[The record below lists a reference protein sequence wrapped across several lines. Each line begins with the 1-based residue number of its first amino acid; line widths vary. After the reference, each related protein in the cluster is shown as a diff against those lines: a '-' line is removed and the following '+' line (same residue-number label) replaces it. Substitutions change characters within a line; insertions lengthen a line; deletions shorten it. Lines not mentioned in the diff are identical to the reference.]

1 MTEPTCRTLQ
11 PRSLYGSTLALTRGG
26 KSAESST
33 PEPVGIGPRCPK
45 CGCSAKLENGDC
57 VACSARAAAA
67 KAGRSAADALLLAAG
82 RKAER
87 SIDQARH
94 AG

>member
-11 PRSLYGSTLALTRGG
+11 PRSLYGSTLASTRGG

-33 PEPVGIGPRCPK
+33 PEPEGIGPKCPK
-45 CGCSAKLENGDC
+45 CGNYAQLENGHC
-57 VACSARAAAA
+57 VTCSARAAAA

-87 SIDQARH
+87 AIDHARH
-94 AG
+94 ER

>member
-1 MTEPTCRTLQ
+1 MTQTSTEAGKVQASPQEP
-11 PRSLYGSTLALTRGG
+11 
-26 KSAESST
+26 AE
-33 PEPVGIGPRCPK
+33 RCPK
-45 CGCSAKLENGDC
+45 CGNYAQLENGHC
-57 VACSARAAAA
+57 VTCSARAAAA

-87 SIDQARH
+87 PIDQARH